1 MSSRT
6 VRKTCQIPEGGGLD
20 GEDTL
25 VGAKRELLEE
35 TGLSAKKWTFLN
47 TLYTINSFTDEVAT
61 IYLAEDLIQ
70 GIPQPDH
77 TEELQIKK
85 VPFMEAWQMVLDT
98 EIKDAMAV
106 IGLMRTYNYLKR
118 QKRI

>member
-1 MSSRT
+1 
-6 VRKTCQIPEGGGLD
+6 
-20 GEDTL
+20 
-25 VGAKRELLEE
+25 
-35 TGLSAKKWTFLN
+35 
-47 TLYTINSFTDEVAT
+47 
-61 IYLAEDLIQ
+61 LIQ